1 MKLLAYPYL
10 AHVLAPV
17 IGTIGILAWRMRETR
32 TAVTERSIILP
43 PLAMSTGFAMFAVP
57 VFRVP
62 AWWAVLAFVAGAA
75 LFAVPLARSS
85 RLFRQGDVVLLQR
98 SRAFLAILLGLA
110 AVRFALR
117 GWIDQYVSAEQTAAL
132 LFVLAFGMILRWRIG
147 MLRAFRRL

>member
-1 MKLLAYPYL
+1 MSFGHPLLAQ
-10 AHVLAPV
+10 VVAPV
-17 IGTIGILAWRMRETR
+17 IGTLGILAWRMRETR
-32 TAVTERSIILP
+32 TAVTGRSIILP
-43 PLAMSTGFAMFAVP
+43 PLAMSTGFLMFVLP

-62 AWWAVLAFVAGAA
+62 LIWAVAAFVAGAV

-85 RLFRQGDVVLLQR
+85 RLIRQGDVIVLQR

-117 GWIDQYVSAEQTAAL
+117 DRIDQVVSTEQTGAL

-147 MLRAFRRL
+147 MLREYRRL